1 MRSPFAVF
9 VAAGAFALCASTSPW
24 AQAEESRAS
33 GATDSAAAI
42 ERDVREL
49 GKSAAT
55 KEPADKAK
63 EALDRALRF
72 RSVGDDANARLA
84 LGLARDWLDVGRDL
98 SQTLDAEKRAA
109 ESRAKTRQAEQDLA
123 KARVEL
129 EEGVAKASRLQAQVE
144 AKEKERLGTPLPKAG
159 GGKVEKKGAAKG
171 DSKPAPKKDKGGK

>member
-9 VAAGAFALCASTSPW
+9 VAAGAFALAASVSPS
-24 AQAEESRAS
+24 ARAEDESIV
-33 GATDSAAAI
+33 I
-42 ERDVREL
+42 EREVREL
-49 GKSAAT
+49 GKNAAA

-84 LGLARDWLDVGRDL
+84 LGLARDWLDAGRDL
-98 SQTLDAEKRAA
+98 AQTLDAEKRVA
-109 ESRAKTRQAEQDLA
+109 EARAKTRQTEQDLA

-144 AKEKERLGTPLPKAG
+144 AKEKERLGTPLPKAESG
-159 GGKVEKKGAAKG
+159 KG
-171 DSKPAPKKDKGGK
+171 DKKAAPKGDGKPAPKSDGKTAPKKDKAGK